1 MPCAHVSLAPLLVL
15 LSWQRAL
22 DRYFAILSTSSL
34 LHSSAIFRRNKD
46 ILSPN
51 VVSLANPIHLAQK
64 STTLGR
70 YKLPYPMNKYFLG
83 LL

>member
-1 MPCAHVSLAPLLVL
+1 MPCAHVNVTPLLVL
-15 LSWQRAL
+15 LLWQRAL

-34 LHSSAIFRRNKD
+34 LHSYPIFSRNKD

-51 VVSLANPIHLAQK
+51 VVSLANTTHQAQK
-64 STTLGR
+64 RTPLGR
-70 YKLPYPMNKYFLG
+70 YKLPYSMNKYFLG